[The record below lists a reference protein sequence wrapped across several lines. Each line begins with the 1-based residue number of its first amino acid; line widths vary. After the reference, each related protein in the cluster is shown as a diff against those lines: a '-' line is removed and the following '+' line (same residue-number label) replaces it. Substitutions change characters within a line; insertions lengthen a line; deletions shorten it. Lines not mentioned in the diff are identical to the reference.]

1 MIIHVLFCI
10 SQKWSDS
17 GNILKLPCISLMG
30 VSYVQGP
37 VLVGQPVTSQ
47 EGSAAGQLR
56 LMTAQHHAQQHQP
69 PPGILQSP
77 TRPVNTSH
85 IPPDQLL
92 TYQVHYIVNI
102 KFTFYFFSLHIRT
115 MCLDII
121 KVLFTH
127 QQIHKWVV
135 LKNNIK
141 IYIKIYINT
150 VLM

>member
-1 MIIHVLFCI
+1 MLVL
-10 SQKWSDS
+10 
-17 GNILKLPCISLMG
+17 
-30 VSYVQGP
+30 YVQGP

-92 TYQVHYIVNI
+92 TYQVHDIVNI
-102 KFTFYFFSLHIRT
+102 TFNVTFTFAHPLACIPSDHFY
-115 MCLDII
+115 
-121 KVLFTH
+121 V
-127 QQIHKWVV
+127 
-135 LKNNIK
+135 
-141 IYIKIYINT
+141 
-150 VLM
+150 

>member
-1 MIIHVLFCI
+1 MIVLFCI
-10 SQKWSDS
+10 SQKLSDS
-17 GNILKLPCISLMG
+17 GNILKLLCVGLIG

-92 TYQVHYIVNI
+92 TYQVHYTVNI
-102 KFTFYFFSLHIRT
+102 KFTGTFTYAHTLVCFPSNHFY
-115 MCLDII
+115 
-121 KVLFTH
+121 V
-127 QQIHKWVV
+127 
-135 LKNNIK
+135 
-141 IYIKIYINT
+141 
-150 VLM
+150 

>member
-1 MIIHVLFCI
+1 M
-10 SQKWSDS
+10 
-17 GNILKLPCISLMG
+17 
-30 VSYVQGP
+30 SYVQVP

-102 KFTFYFFSLHIRT
+102 KFSVTFTYAHPLVYSPSDHFY
-115 MCLDII
+115 
-121 KVLFTH
+121 V
-127 QQIHKWVV
+127 
-135 LKNNIK
+135 
-141 IYIKIYINT
+141 
-150 VLM
+150 